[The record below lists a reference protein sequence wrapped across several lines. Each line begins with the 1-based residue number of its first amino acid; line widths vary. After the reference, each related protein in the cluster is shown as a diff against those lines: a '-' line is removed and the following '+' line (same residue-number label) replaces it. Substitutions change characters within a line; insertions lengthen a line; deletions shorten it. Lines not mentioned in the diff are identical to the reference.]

1 MTILPPRI
9 VKDRKRRDTRLR
21 CPAHLA
27 FVRSHACCVPGCD
40 VLPIEAAH
48 VRTGTDG
55 YLNGKPS
62 DCWAISLCV
71 EHHRSQHMLG
81 ESSFERT
88 FGIDMKA
95 LAQAFWDA
103 FRKIN
108 PTAARRAEMRT
119 VR

>member
-1 MTILPPRI
+1 
-9 VKDRKRRDTRLR
+9 
-21 CPAHLA
+21 
-27 FVRSHACCVPGCD
+27 
-40 VLPIEAAH
+40 
-48 VRTGTDG
+48 
-55 YLNGKPS
+55 
-62 DCWAISLCV
+62 
-71 EHHRSQHMLG
+71 MLG